1 MGYSLMG
8 VNVKTER
15 KTSLRLYG
23 GSAETEW

>member
-1 MGYSLMG
+1 MGCSLMG

-23 GSAETEW
+23 GPAEREW